1 MGSLGWAQ
9 CHDCFGWEFNMY
21 IPDGIGYPLCEMC
34 MESYWWAQCFWCW
47 KWQYHCHFPVMIQ
60 KPFCT
65 RCFIALGDGE
75 EAPWWPNGRKRLELV
90 LLRLSTPLPDDL
102 LRQIAELARPGY
114 IP

>member
-1 MGSLGWAQ
+1 MYTSRSALLGL
-9 CHDCFGWEFNMY
+9 
-21 IPDGIGYPLCEMC
+21 GYLLCDMC

-47 KWQYHCHFPVMIQ
+47 KWQYHCHFPEMIQ

-65 RCFIALGDGE
+65 RCFIALGDGK

-90 LLRLSTPLPDDL
+90 LLRLPTPLPDGL
-102 LRQIAELARPGY
+102 PRQIAEFARPGY